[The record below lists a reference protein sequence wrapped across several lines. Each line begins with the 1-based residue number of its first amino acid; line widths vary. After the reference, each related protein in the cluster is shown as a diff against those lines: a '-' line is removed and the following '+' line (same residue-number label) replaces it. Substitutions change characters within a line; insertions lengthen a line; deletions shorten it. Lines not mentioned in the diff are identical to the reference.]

1 MTDLRNP
8 PFRRSRQRACQ
19 PGFHCGARR
28 VRRHQ
33 ATPILQIPP
42 PAARPDVGDA
52 ASGGR
57 VMTLLKSA
65 LLATAM
71 LCASLVPVQAQ
82 TADPYAA
89 GKADLARQQV
99 THMLDTTRL
108 IYSAVGCKV
117 VPDAT
122 AGAVTDRMAFSLF
135 VSSDMQIR
143 LLRLDLSNLQ
153 KQVRHARREGLTT
166 AGISAEFNAGA
177 GFEKARP
184 MGTNCAAWQEHPEA
198 VAAVRQLIKRF

>member
-1 MTDLRNP
+1 
-8 PFRRSRQRACQ
+8 
-19 PGFHCGARR
+19 
-28 VRRHQ
+28 
-33 ATPILQIPP
+33 
-42 PAARPDVGDA
+42 
-52 ASGGR
+52 
-57 VMTLLKSA
+57 MTLLKSA

-89 GKADLARQQV
+89 GQADLARQQV

-117 VPDAT
+117 VS

-143 LLRLDLSNLQ
+143 VLRLDLSDLQ

-198 VAAVRQLIKRF
+198 VATHPSTSQLDQLARPRGARACRAILFDQAAGLGRLRR